1 MASIDRTKITPQ
13 PNSNQ
18 AMGAVTK
25 RPQGG
30 QKGNT
35 DHFKHGAYSLLA
47 IRKKGERPNGNTK
60 LGRAFRSQEREY
72 IADLGGV
79 EDLSLAMRQII
90 NDTVWCDFL
99 IATCDYQLRN
109 RVRLT
114 KKDRPHPLID
124 LRMRVAAH
132 RRDNFRLIGLR
143 RRQKEATWDDF
154 KPDNASK
161 EDDDE
166 PPD

>member
-1 MASIDRTKITPQ
+1 MASTDRTKIAPQ
-13 PNSNQ
+13 PNSDQ
-18 AMGAVTK
+18 GKHVSVK

-35 DHFKHGAYSLLA
+35 DHFQHGAYSLLA

-60 LGRAFRSQEREY
+60 LGRAFRAQEREY

-79 EDLSLAMRQII
+79 EDLSLAMRQVV

-99 IATCDYQLRN
+99 LATCDYQLRN

-114 KKDRPHPLID
+114 KKDKPHPLID

-132 RRDNFRLIGLR
+132 RRDNYKLIGLKR
-143 RRQKEATWDDF
+143 VTKEATWDDL
-154 KPDNASK
+154 KLDKATK

-166 PPD
+166 PQT